1 MAGRCR
7 ASVSG
12 PLGGFVEGFL
22 GELAEL
28 GYSPRSYEWQLR
40 LLRHLSEWLAAQGLA
55 TGDLI
60 TEVVGRFLAERRRA
74 GAKMRS
80 ERALAPLLGY
90 LRRVGVAPDPLP
102 ATPESPAEVLAAG
115 FVHYSLVERGL
126 DARTVAGYVGQVG
139 PFLAVFPSPDQWQ
152 GLTAR
157 QVSAFVTQ
165 RAVGRCGASI
175 KAEANALRALLRW
188 MWLERSTSAP
198 MAEAVG
204 SFAADRGTRPPQ
216 ALSTT
221 EVAALRAA
229 VTERA
234 DHLRNE
240 AMVALMLRL
249 GLRAGEVAALRLE
262 DIDWQS
268 GLLRVRGK
276 GSHLDALPLPVDV
289 GEALAAYVM
298 EGRPPAAG
306 SCQVFLRSPA
316 PHTGLSVPAVS
327 LMVSAALLRG
337 GVTGSGAAHRL
348 RHTAACGVLAAGGG
362 LIEAGQLL
370 RHTRVGSTAIYAKA
384 DLPALR
390 GLARP
395 WPTME
400 EGQ

>member
-55 TGDLI
+55 TGDL
-60 TEVVGRFLAERRRA
+60 TTVVVSRFLAERSRA
-74 GAKMRS
+74 GVKMRS
-80 ERALAPLLGY
+80 ERAMAPLLGY
-90 LRRVGVAPDPLP
+90 LRRAGVVPDPLP
-102 ATPESPAEVLAAG
+102 VTPESPAEVLAAG
-115 FVHYSLVERGL
+115 FAHYSLVERGL
-126 DARTVAGYVGQVG
+126 AAGTVAGYVGQMR
-139 PFLAVFPSPDQWQ
+139 PFLTEFPGPDHWRE
-152 GLTAR
+152 LTAR
-157 QVSAFVTQ
+157 QVSVFVTH
-165 RAVGRCGASI
+165 RAVGRCRASI
-175 KAEANALRALLRW
+175 KNEAKALRALLRW
-188 MWLERSTSAP
+188 MWLERSTSASL
-198 MAEAVG
+198 ADAVG

-216 ALSTT
+216 ALSAT
-221 EVAALRAA
+221 EVTALRTA
-229 VTERA
+229 VTGRA
-234 DHLRNE
+234 DRLRNE

-262 DIDWQS
+262 DIDWQA
-268 GLLRVRGK
+268 GLLRVHGK
-276 GSHLDALPLPVDV
+276 GDHLDALPLPVDV

-298 EGRPPAAG
+298 KGRPLAAG
-306 SCQVFLRSPA
+306 SRQVFLRSPA
-316 PHTGLSVPAVS
+316 PDSGLSVAAVS
-327 LMVSAALLRG
+327 LMVSAALQSG
-337 GVTGSGAAHRL
+337 GVTGPGAAHRL

-395 WPTME
+395 WPTQE